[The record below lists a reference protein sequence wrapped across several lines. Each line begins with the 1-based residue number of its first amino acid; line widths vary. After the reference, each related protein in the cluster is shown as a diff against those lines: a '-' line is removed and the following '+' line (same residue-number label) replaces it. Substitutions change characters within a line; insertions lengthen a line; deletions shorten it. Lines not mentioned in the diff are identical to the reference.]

1 MKVLLVAS
9 AGGHLQQL
17 VWLAPWWTLHAR
29 SWVTFDT
36 PDARGMLVGEQIAF
50 AYHPTNRSVRNLAR
64 NLRLARR
71 VLARERPDVIVSTGA
86 GVALPFFLLA
96 RAFGA
101 RTVFLE
107 PYDRV
112 DGPSLTGRLV
122 SPFADLVV
130 LQRQEQRAFHPN
142 GVMSGPV
149 R

>member
-1 MKVLLVAS
+1 MKALLVAS

-17 VWLAPWWTLHAR
+17 VWLSPWWSGLDR

-36 PDARGMLVGEQIAF
+36 PDARGMLAGERIVF
-50 AYHPTNRSVRNLAR
+50 AHHPTNRNVRNLAR
-64 NLRLARR
+64 NF
-71 VLARERPDVIVSTGA
+71 VLARQVLRDERPDVIVSTGA
-86 GVALPFFLLA
+86 GVAVPFFVVAKA
-96 RAFGA
+96 RGV

-122 SPFADLVV
+122 APIADLIV
-130 LQRQEQRAFHPN
+130 LQRREQLAFHPS
-142 GVMSGPV
+142 GVLVGPV

>member
-17 VWLAPWWTLHAR
+17 VWLAPWWREHER

-36 PDARGMLVGEQIAF
+36 PDARGMLSGERIAF
-50 AYHPTNRSVRNLAR
+50 AFHPTNRSLRNLAR
-64 NLRLARR
+64 NAVLARR
-71 VLARERPDVIVSTGA
+71 ILRDERPDLIVSTGA
-86 GVALPFFLLA
+86 GVAVPFFALG
-96 RAFGA
+96 RALGA
-101 RTVFLE
+101 KTVFLE

-122 SPFADLVV
+122 APIADLVV
-130 LQRQEQRAFHPN
+130 LQRREQLRFHPA
-142 GVMSGPV
+142 GVLLGPV